1 MLYYNHLTYLNS
13 LKFGQIIVYNPDL
26 KSCAHLKKKKKK
38 KKKKKGVEYLALS
51 LPFTI

>member
-38 KKKKKGVEYLALS
+38 KKKNFLEKLEIYKPYKK
-51 LPFTI
+51 

>member
-38 KKKKKGVEYLALS
+38 KKKKKIVEK
-51 LPFTI
+51 I